1 MEATAL
7 ESGCDSGDS
16 GDRGGGSDGR
26 TEVMA
31 EAMAVEWVWQSWM
44 TMDRRGGRHDC
55 RRVVLA
61 AMVEEPAARA
71 AAEQASAPQAVAAAA
86 RRHAAVRQEAVG
98 LLPISWLR

>member
-55 RRVVLA
+55 RRVPVA
-61 AMVEEPAARA
+61 AMVEEEQEEQEEQEPPRA
-71 AAEQASAPQAVAAAA
+71 P
-86 RRHAAVRQEAVG
+86 H
-98 LLPISWLR
+98 